1 MIRQGSRISE
11 ITVFLLYCLLHSG
24 FGYCQ
29 QVEIR
34 NNLLYDMTLTP
45 NLGIAYRPDSIWS
58 VGLNAGFNAWDID
71 KQKNKKWRHLLI
83 SPNVRRYFGHRAD
96 TVQYQQGTDATSLQW
111 RDTTVVRRMQYI
123 EANLIYSHF
132 NVGNTRIPFGLYSG
146 VKNRRLQGDLLAIG
160 AKYGYSWML
169 GRDWR
174 LEAEAG
180 IAVGYAWYKE
190 YDCATCGT
198 FYGKDGRLFLLPL
211 LGINISYIIDWKNK

>member
-1 MIRQGSRISE
+1 M
-11 ITVFLLYCLLHSG
+11 
-24 FGYCQ
+24 
-29 QVEIR
+29 
-34 NNLLYDMTLTP
+34 
-45 NLGIAYRPDSIWS
+45 A
-58 VGLNAGFNAWDID
+58 
-71 KQKNKKWRHLLI
+71 RH
-83 SPNVRRYFGHRAD
+83 HRGA
-96 TVQYQQGTDATSLQW
+96 TDAIYRGKPHLQPLQ
-111 RDTTVVRRMQYI
+111 RGQHPHT
-123 EANLIYSHF
+123 
-132 NVGNTRIPFGLYSG
+132 FGLYSG

-211 LGINISYIIDWKNK
+211 LGINISYMIDWKNK

>member
-1 MIRQGSRISE
+1 MYRYSAIVVLFVWAVCTAQA
-11 ITVFLLYCLLHSG
+11 
-24 FGYCQ
+24 Q
-29 QVEIR
+29 KMAIR
-34 NNLLYDMTLTP
+34 NNLLYDATLTP
-45 NLGIAYRPDSIWS
+45 NIGVEARIDSTWS
-58 VGLNAGFNAWDID
+58 AGVDFGMNAWDID
-71 KQKNKKWRHLLI
+71 KDKNKKWRHLLI
-83 SPNVRRYFGHRAD
+83 APHVRKYMNFRNKAYRYMVGYENGQLVCKD
-96 TVQYQQGTDATSLQW
+96 SLFL
-111 RDTTVVRRMQYI
+111 RRVNYL
-123 EANLIYSHF
+123 ELDVIYSHF

-198 FYGKDGRLFLLPL
+198 FYGKDSRLFLLPL
-211 LGINISYIIDWKNK
+211 LGININYIIDWKNK